1 MKPLLLLLLSHFSC
15 VRLCVTPETAAHQA
29 PHPSVQSPTREFS
42 EPLYLQEPQAVWATT
57 QISLSRWMDKVIVMY
72 LCHGIQPS
80 HKKVGASMLPAAR
93 MSPTALT
100 WSKEAG
106 RERTH
111 GLEFHPYKFARFEL
125 WYGDRKQVGGG
136 LETRGGSEQGVW
148 WISRGTWKL
157 SKVRLFFLIAVVLS
171 GVYTPAKTS
180 DCTL

>member
-1 MKPLLLLLLSHFSC
+1 MWPQRRQPTRLPTHPYKVPHVNFQSHFICES
-15 VRLCVTPETAAHQA
+15 HK
-29 PHPSVQSPTREFS
+29 
-42 EPLYLQEPQAVWATT
+42 LYTT

-111 GLEFHPYKFARFEL
+111 GLEFHPYKFTRFEL

-136 LETRGGSEQGVW
+136 LETRGRSEQGVR
-148 WISRGTWKL
+148 WISRATWKL